1 MTTYN
6 LMCPK
11 CRSTSMLI
19 RGEDLD
25 EDGEF
30 YDSANTIVGCLSCG
44 HMAPVLSWMLV
55 ETSDDGVMH
64 IMVAS

>member
-1 MTTYN
+1 MTAYN

-30 YDSANTIVGCLSCG
+30 HEPNNTTVGCLSCG
-44 HMAPVLSWMLV
+44 HMAQLKDWLLV

-64 IMVAS
+64 MVPS